1 MTYKTLIYFITL
13 LFISSYYTIRK
24 NYKNEYE
31 IKSFLSGGIQA
42 SGNSSRTESVKYGI
56 FFSLNHFFSN
66 SLFTVH
72 TIKFLDFEVHFTLLK
87 TIETAIGNYLQAIIA
102 NQHITFL

>member
-31 IKSFLSGGIQA
+31 IESFLSGGIQA

-56 FFSLNHFFSN
+56 FLSVVTILLGKITRMSMKSRVSFLVVSKPLATRPEQSL
-66 SLFTVH
+66 
-72 TIKFLDFEVHFTLLK
+72 
-87 TIETAIGNYLQAIIA
+87 
-102 NQHITFL
+102 